1 MQYNE
6 KQINETD
13 SIKVIN
19 NYSPKKRLGH
29 VWEIT
34 SIENDESYSTN
45 LVDDK
50 NNTNSFE

>member
-13 SIKVIN
+13 GRKVIN
-19 NYSPKKRLGH
+19 NSSPKDRRGH

-45 LVDDK
+45 LVYDK